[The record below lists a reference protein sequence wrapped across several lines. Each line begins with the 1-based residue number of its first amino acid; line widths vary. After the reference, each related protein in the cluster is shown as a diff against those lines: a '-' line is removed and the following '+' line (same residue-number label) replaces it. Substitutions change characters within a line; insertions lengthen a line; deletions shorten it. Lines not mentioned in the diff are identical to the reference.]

1 MNTNNLAYIYNKNQ
15 SSWKD
20 DPFQLGTKSGFKG
33 VTSINHSINL
43 SYYAQDLV
51 SQHAKFDGENYDLYI
66 SDISTDEQNELA
78 RLYLE
83 FTDRDTCECVY
94 GDDLSIN
101 SDYTCALLA
110 MLKNDCKET
119 RDVFASV
126 TRKNIITYYTRSLQ
140 EVLDQA
146 CYEHLR
152 NVNDEEGLFAHHDSE
167 HDEIRW
173 GRV

>member
-1 MNTNNLAYIYNKNQ
+1 MSTSSVAYIYKQNQ
-15 SSWKD
+15 EASWID
-20 DPFQLGTKSGFKG
+20 DPFQLGTRKNKG

-51 SQHAKFDGENYDLYI
+51 AQHAKFDGENYDLYL
-66 SDISTDEQNELA
+66 SDISDSEQSELA

-83 FTDRDTCECVY
+83 FTDRETSECVY
-94 GDDLSIN
+94 GDDFSIN
-101 SDYTCALLA
+101 SNYTCALLA

-119 RDVFASV
+119 RDNFADV

-152 NVNDEEGLFAHHDSE
+152 NVNDEAGLFAQQDRDN
-167 HDEIRW
+167 DEIRW
-173 GRV
+173 GRM